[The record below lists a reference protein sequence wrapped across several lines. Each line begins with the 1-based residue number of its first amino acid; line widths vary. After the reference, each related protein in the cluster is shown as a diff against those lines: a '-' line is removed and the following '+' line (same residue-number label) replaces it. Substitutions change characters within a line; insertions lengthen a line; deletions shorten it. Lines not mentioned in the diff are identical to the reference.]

1 MRRQLAALLL
11 LCAAALQPLLHA
23 AVAAETPESADADEV
38 AGVAS
43 AASASAAN
51 SGTATPVSGHPDPLS
66 LLQDADPLRAR
77 NKQLVFDFWRS
88 IVNGGH
94 VELAD
99 EMLAE
104 HYVQHSPS
112 LPTGRAAFKQIFS
125 AVPRLEQIP
134 ALVSPPLVA
143 IIAEDDLV
151 VMALAETLPLP
162 DGGSYTSTHFNLFRI
177 AEGRLVEH
185 WHSVQGVPAP
195 TLPLPELGGPQPVTG
210 ASGTDQLALLHSA
223 DPALMV
229 NKRLVFDAWRQ
240 VFDAGREELAELYFA
255 QDYIE
260 HKAGGVNGRDGLKAA
275 IAQREDQGIATA
287 LDDPLVAMVAQG
299 DLVVQVIG
307 FEYPHPHHEGRTYT
321 TTWFDMFR
329 VSDGRLAEHWD
340 GGTLQA
346 VSYGEQADQQ

>member
-1 MRRQLAALLL
+1 MRQSLAEVRQSLAALLL
-11 LCAAALQPLLHA
+11 LCAMPLQLLVPAVEAAD
-23 AVAAETPESADADEV
+23 AAEVAD
-38 AGVAS
+38 VAS
-43 AASASAAN
+43 AAPTDAAVG
-51 SGTATPVSGHPDPLS
+51 SSTAVPVTGHPDPLS
-66 LLQDADPLRAR
+66 LLQDADPERAR

-134 ALVSPPLVA
+134 AVVSPPLVA

-195 TLPLPELGGPQPVTG
+195 TLPLPEAGGPQPVTG
-210 ASGTDQLALLHSA
+210 VSGTDQLALLDSA

-240 VFDAGREELAELYFA
+240 VFDAGREELAELYFVP
-255 QDYIE
+255 DYIE
-260 HKAGGVNGRDGLKAA
+260 HKAGGLNGREGLMTT
-275 IAQREDQGIATA
+275 IAQRADQDIASA
-287 LDDPLVAMVAQG
+287 LRDPLVAMVAQG
-299 DLVVQVIG
+299 DLVVQAIG
-307 FEYPHPHHEGRTYT
+307 FEYPHPHHAGRSYT
-321 TTWFDMFR
+321 TTWFDMVR
-329 VSDGRLAEHWD
+329 VSEGRLVEHWD

-346 VSYGEQADQQ
+346 PATAE